1 MAPPAPAPP
10 PATGRLT
17 DYELQYIDKGSFGAV
32 FKAVRKSDGRVY
44 ALKQVDLRSADFK
57 NPTLDR
63 AAAID
68 EARMLAQ
75 LNHPH
80 VIRHFESFV
89 DGEGKLNI
97 LMEYASKGS
106 VRQLVKSYRGRP
118 LPEEGVWRI
127 FIQTLIGLS
136 YLHSKKIIHRDIKS
150 ANLFIDAY
158 DNIKIGDF
166 GIARSLG
173 ASSNLAQ
180 TILGTPYYMAPE
192 LCQDKP
198 YDAKSDVW
206 ALGVVMYECCMG
218 HYPFDVE
225 NNNQVALIRK
235 IARGVFKPVS
245 GPYTQQ
251 LIQLITSCL
260 TLDPR
265 QRPDTTALLRNPS
278 LVAKAGAL
286 KIDLNPQP
294 ASAKEDKPVYEQRGG
309 VATAP
314 PPQQQVGTP
323 PRGVPGP
330 PEHPFASPHGGG
342 GGAPPPYPA
351 QPSPHS
357 PYPYQQG
364 QIPYLPHQRP
374 GSGRSPGPG
383 PGDHPFSL
391 PGGQQAPPYGAYP
404 SPQHQ
409 QPPQQQQGGYG
420 GGYSP
425 PQPYG
430 HQQQQP
436 SPRGSPYAQQQRG
449 YNGYGGDPYDQ
460 LAGDINRMHL
470 RESEVAR
477 NNVERAQQVQANAHA
492 GRMDHAKGVIYGG
505 PQDSGPRPQRVA
517 PEALPA
523 AGARPTSAH
532 AGAPFATHYPGGG
545 SQLQT
550 HAQASMNEAWR
561 ATYQAPQYG
570 RRRNPELQITGPSL
584 RSTSARGAGGGGG
597 YARAADDATSYVSS
611 TSYYTSAK

>member
-1 MAPPAPAPP
+1 M
-10 PATGRLT
+10 
-17 DYELQYIDKGSFGAV
+17 
-32 FKAVRKSDGRVY
+32 
-44 ALKQVDLRSADFK
+44 
-57 NPTLDR
+57 
-63 AAAID
+63 
-68 EARMLAQ
+68 
-75 LNHPH
+75 
-80 VIRHFESFV
+80 
-89 DGEGKLNI
+89 
-97 LMEYASKGS
+97 
-106 VRQLVKSYRGRP
+106 
-118 LPEEGVWRI
+118 
-127 FIQTLIGLS
+127 
-136 YLHSKKIIHRDIKS
+136 
-150 ANLFIDAY
+150 
-158 DNIKIGDF
+158 
-166 GIARSLG
+166 
-173 ASSNLAQ
+173 
-180 TILGTPYYMAPE
+180 
-192 LCQDKP
+192 
-198 YDAKSDVW
+198 W

-245 GPYTQQ
+245 VSAGEPDGGTRPRATRLTRRLPCRGMGTGIGDGLRANSFRFVCTSNQRIMQLKATPYTGSSAATTCLPTGRRRHCHHVSRPPHAPRSLQGPYTQQ

-477 NNVERAQQVQANAHA
+477 NNVERAQVGGDRVQCGAVTAESSKAAGRGYLAQGHCCCRCGTEVGCWGDGFWRGRPCSDGCAYLLARTDVMMLCLFATQQVQANAHA
-492 GRMDHAKGVIYGG
+492 GRMDHAKVRTLDWRWRANG
-505 PQDSGPRPQRVA
+505 SGATGAWQRPSHSSCRVA
-517 PEALPA
+517 L
-523 AGARPTSAH
+523 
-532 AGAPFATHYPGGG
+532 
-545 SQLQT
+545 
-550 HAQASMNEAWR
+550 
-561 ATYQAPQYG
+561 G
-570 RRRNPELQITGPSL
+570 RTQC
-584 RSTSARGAGGGGG
+584 
-597 YARAADDATSYVSS
+597 
-611 TSYYTSAK
+611 